1 MFGLH
6 DLNADNVKAAC
17 ERLIGELCA
26 RAASDSQVR
35 ADLRL
40 IAEALL
46 AAAAAPEA
54 ESPAPVPAPEP
65 VPEPRPEPLPDEVIA
80 KLGPALTPSL
90 DRDLPGRGDDT
101 PYMSS
106 AQHVRQAEPAD
117 PLDSDLAILRS
128 LSANLRLK
136 AEATD
141 WSIELF
147 ESQDADADYSLRNKK
162 EDLYERALKLNKCFL
177 WMTGLFLPS
186 QETLPAWREM
196 ARCFETLA
204 RVCDALL
211 THAAERDAGDTSYPE
226 KLIFL
231 AAEAQSALRAA
242 VPGTGQGYDPDQ
254 VRFFGWIADYAR
266 TNHHFIPR
274 YMRQEDLAQPDQW
287 REVQEALDAVADEEA
302 DKRKRERTRDSLLSK
317 VRYHANKVLEAQTAS
332 MTHDWNVVI
341 ASVES
346 LVELGVAPSDRDLRT
361 MLLPIMDFLPELEGD
376 YPGVDRVIREIDR
389 YLANRPVQES
399 PPAETV
405 VDPLIAKARA
415 LLAGKSI
422 MIIGGEK
429 RLRAEENLQ
438 EALGLKRVVWVTAY
452 HHQSIYSFRPVVER
466 DDVDLVCLLI
476 RWSSHAFGDV
486 KTFCDEMDKPL
497 VRIPGGYN
505 PKQMAHQI
513 LEQVG
518 ERLAR

>member
-1 MFGLH
+1 M
-6 DLNADNVKAAC
+6 DDVSAEAVEAAC
-17 ERLIGELCA
+17 QRLLGEL
-26 RAASDSQVR
+26 RALAAVNPQVR
-35 ADLRL
+35 TDLRL
-40 IAEALL
+40 LAGALL
-46 AAAAAPEA
+46 AATELPESPEALEAEAPEA
-54 ESPAPVPAPEP
+54 APGPP
-65 VPEPRPEPLPDEVIA
+65 PEPLPAEVLA

-90 DRDLPGRGDDT
+90 DRDVPGRGEHA
-101 PYMSS
+101 PYTSS
-106 AQHVRQAEPAD
+106 SHINRPELPSDGVD
-117 PLDSDLAILRS
+117 PNLALLRS

-136 AEATD
+136 SEATD
-141 WSIELF
+141 WSIEQF
-147 ESQDADADYSLRNKK
+147 ESQGDDADYSLRNKK
-162 EDLYERALKLNKCFL
+162 EDLYERALKLDKCFL

-186 QETLPAWREM
+186 YETLSAWREM

-211 THAAERDAGDTSYPE
+211 SHAAEREPDDTSYPE

-274 YMRQEDLAQPDQW
+274 YMRQEDLARPDQW

-302 DKRKRERTRDSLLSK
+302 ANRKRERTRNSLMSK
-317 VRYHANKVLEAQTAS
+317 VRYHANKVHEAHAETL
-332 MTHDWNVVI
+332 THDWNVVI
-341 ASVES
+341 SAVEE
-346 LVELGVAPSDRDLRT
+346 LVELGLAPSDRDLRT

-389 YLANRPVQES
+389 YLANRPVQQSS
-399 PPAETV
+399 PSETV
-405 VDPLIAKARA
+405 VDPLIARART

-486 KTFCDEMDKPL
+486 KTFCDEMNKPL
-497 VRIPGGYN
+497 VRLPGGYN